1 MRRCSH
7 GAYRTHKYASLSYK
21 IEKLEITPTKETF
34 RPLIDYHLHVVAHGD
49 RPMTVENILAY
60 CEVAKERGILEMGIT
75 EHDRYLDEI
84 DLAALQEARELSR
97 DVALRLGIEIDF
109 VPGKEDRMD
118 RFATALPYDYVI
130 GSVHRVDGEE
140 VDHPDHRE
148 IYNRWDTYDLYEAYY
163 ANVREA
169 ALSGRFDVLGHPD
182 LIKIFRRF
190 PERDITGMLE
200 ETADA
205 VADSGIVVDVN
216 AAGLRKPV
224 GEIYPARDLLEM
236 FHRRGVPI
244 TLSSDAH
251 APDQVG
257 MGYDKSLNLVR
268 DVGYR
273 EVVTFS
279 DRERGVLPL

>member
-1 MRRCSH
+1 
-7 GAYRTHKYASLSYK
+7 
-21 IEKLEITPTKETF
+21 
-34 RPLIDYHLHVVAHGD
+34 LIDYHLHVVAHGD

-60 CEVAKERGILEMGIT
+60 CEVAQERGVLQMGIT
-75 EHDRYLDEI
+75 EHDRYLYEI
-84 DLAALQEARELSR
+84 DVAAFQEAREKT
-97 DVALRLGIEIDF
+97 DVELRLGIEIDF
-109 VPGKEDRMD
+109 VPGKEERMD
-118 RFATALPYDYVI
+118 RDSTALPYDYVI

-140 VDHPDHRE
+140 VDRVTDQT
-148 IYNRWDTYDLYEAYY
+148 IYEKWDTYRLYEEYY

-169 ALSGRFDVLGHPD
+169 ALCGRFDVLGHPD

-190 PERDITGMLE
+190 PQRDITEMLE
-200 ETADA
+200 DTADA
-205 VADSGIVVDVN
+205 VSESGIVVDVN

-224 GEIYPARDLLEM
+224 GEIYPSRKLLEM

-244 TLSSDAH
+244 ILSSDAH

-257 MGYDKSLNLVR
+257 MGYDRSLPLVR

-279 DRERGVLPL
+279 ERERSTLAL

>member
-1 MRRCSH
+1 
-7 GAYRTHKYASLSYK
+7 
-21 IEKLEITPTKETF
+21 
-34 RPLIDYHLHVVAHGD
+34 LIDYHLHVVAHGD

-60 CEVAKERGILEMGIT
+60 CEVARERGILQMGIT
-75 EHDRYLDEI
+75 EHDRYLDDI
-84 DLAALQEARELSR
+84 DVAAFQEAREKTA
-97 DVALRLGIEIDF
+97 VELRLGIEIDF
-109 VPGKEDRMD
+109 VPGKEERMD
-118 RFATALPYDYVI
+118 LDSSALPYDYVI
-130 GSVHRVDGEE
+130 GSVHRVEGEE
-140 VDHPDHRE
+140 VDRATDQTVYE
-148 IYNRWDTYDLYEAYY
+148 RWDTYDLYDAYY

-169 ALSGRFDVLGHPD
+169 ALSGRFEVLGHPD

-190 PERDITGMLE
+190 PDRDITGMLE

-205 VADSGIVVDVN
+205 VAASGIVVDVN

-224 GEIYPARDLLEM
+224 GDIYPSRKLLEM

-244 TLSSDAH
+244 VLSSDAH

-257 MGYDKSLNLVR
+257 MGYEKSLPLVR

-279 DRERGVLPL
+279 NRERGTLPL